1 MLYIIKTIVSSYS
14 NDDLLESFHQHL
26 ECLIFLVVSINV
38 FLLKKEQQKINI
50 SKNCTHISIFMKILF
65 FRLPRADDGKDAIT
79 HPKKSLQLWYFLNT
93 KCTCPCHQEIGFVE
107 ILTHCLR
114 INSNVIIG

>member
-65 FRLPRADDGKDAIT
+65 LGYPGLMMEDM
-79 HPKKSLQLWYFLNT
+79 QLTIQRNHYSYG
-93 KCTCPCHQEIGFVE
+93 I
-107 ILTHCLR
+107 
-114 INSNVIIG
+114 S